1 MDKLI
6 PRKSCCFGLVD
17 HRVGVL
23 AIAATYVFF
32 SLVDAIVLP
41 IIGGAV
47 ALVGIIPGI
56 CKEPIVMRCHKS

>member
-6 PRKSCCFGLVD
+6 PRNSCCFGLVD
-17 HRVGVL
+17 HRIGVL

-41 IIGGAV
+41 IVGSAV
-47 ALVGIIPGI
+47 SLVGIIPGI
-56 CKEPIVMRCHKS
+56 GK

>member
-41 IIGGAV
+41 IVGSAV
-47 ALVGIIPGI
+47 SLVGIIPGI
-56 CKEPIVMRCHKS
+56 GK